1 MRLFSLFNHLLL
13 LEWLGCCIFC
23 SPGRRASFLSLLLWS
38 SVPEGWALLVSW
50 LSRVIIAYYIFFGFC
65 FFPFFALYFGLFF
78 WGGGLNFVLFII
90 LSLLLREKKYIIYL
104 LVFICITSTDFFS
117 IHVHSIIFIIRSYWQ
132 NYKSFQRLAPSAF
145 FLYTFFL
152 FFLFSRECFA

>member
-78 WGGGLNFVLFII
+78 FGLNFVLFII

-117 IHVHSIIFIIRSYWQ
+117 IHVHSIIFIKRSY
-132 NYKSFQRLAPSAF
+132 
-145 FLYTFFL
+145 
-152 FFLFSRECFA
+152 